1 VVEWGKE
8 FPQFGMVGALDLVKC
23 LNWPSGTAPPEP
35 KNLKVNVLLMGGQND
50 AVVGNEGVGAVSA
63 TVINAG
69 VASRRVVWQG
79 IGHGVSIYS
88 PCAVPPMIGYLDS
101 GNLPTTD
108 TYCPA

>member
-1 VVEWGKE
+1 
-8 FPQFGMVGALDLVKC
+8 
-23 LNWPSGTAPPEP
+23 
-35 KNLKVNVLLMGGQND
+35 VLLMGGQND
-50 AVVGNEGVGAVSA
+50 AVVGNESVGAVSA

-69 VASRRVVWQG
+69 VASKRVVWQG

-88 PCAVPPMIGYLDS
+88 PCAVPPMIGYLGS